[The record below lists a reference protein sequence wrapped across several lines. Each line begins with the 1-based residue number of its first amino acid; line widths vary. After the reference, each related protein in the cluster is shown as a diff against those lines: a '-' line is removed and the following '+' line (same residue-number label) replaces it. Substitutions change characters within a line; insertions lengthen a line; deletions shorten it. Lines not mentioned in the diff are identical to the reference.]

1 MSSVASLLLFK
12 KFEVGQSD
20 EVHMS
25 SLRMLNTSQ
34 RPTRVVGL
42 LDMKTRRRNTYTSRD
57 AHAKADQVAML

>member
-42 LDMKTRRRNTYTSRD
+42 LDMKTRRRNNYTSRD
-57 AHAKADQVAML
+57 AHAKADQVATT